1 HAPVQYPSDAQLDAR
16 GNVIVVDYANPGA
29 VLRLSPTGRVLWRY
43 GPRTGRGRLDHPSLA
58 VPLPDGTIV
67 LNDDD
72 RQRIVVIDPR
82 TNRIVWQY
90 GTTDRPSRAAGH
102 LSVPDGIEVVRPG
115 VFVPATL

>member
-1 HAPVQYPSDAQLDAR
+1 
-16 GNVIVVDYANPGA
+16 
-29 VLRLSPTGRVLWRY
+29 
-43 GPRTGRGRLDHPSLA
+43 

-102 LSVPDGIEVVRPG
+102 LFVPDGIEVVRPG
-115 VFVPATL
+115 VFVPATG